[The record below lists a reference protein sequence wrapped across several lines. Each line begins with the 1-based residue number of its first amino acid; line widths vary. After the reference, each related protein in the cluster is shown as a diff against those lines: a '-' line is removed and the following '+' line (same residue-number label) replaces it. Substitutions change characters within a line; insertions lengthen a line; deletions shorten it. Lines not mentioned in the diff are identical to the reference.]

1 MFFRPLLGVRPV
13 SCTSLELAKYRFRK
27 LAQMIELNMKD
38 DQEKK
43 SPTPIRLAEIDAQQK
58 IMARVDELMTEAA
71 QTKRSAPNVARPFWA
86 QTQVDIPPS
95 EQFGKLSQMTEDDRS
110 PKDEAQPT
118 ASQET
123 VPKPSAPS
131 QATPQ
136 SAPQPATN
144 MGMNSKQNLTQNTS
158 LNSGEA
164 TALSAIRDEVIN
176 KMAAPAVPSADIEA
190 LLGRVE
196 AIEVRIDKHQQDLTA
211 LLKLVRQLATKKDE
225 KPELKKQTKR
235 SESGGWG
242 LGLLVTLL
250 LMGGIIGWL
259 FWMDSAFM
267 MDMITKLVN
276 EGLTM
281 AIQLL
286 AEFGA
291 V

>member
-1 MFFRPLLGVRPV
+1 M
-13 SCTSLELAKYRFRK
+13 T
-27 LAQMIELNMKD
+27 ELNMKD
-38 DQEKK
+38 DQEKEW
-43 SPTPIRLAEIDAQQK
+43 PTPIRLAEIDAQQK

-71 QTKRSAPNVARPFWA
+71 QTKRSAPNAAKPFWA

-110 PKDEAQPT
+110 PKDVAQPT
-118 ASQET
+118 AIQET
-123 VPKPSAPS
+123 APKPSVP
-131 QATPQ
+131 PQ

-144 MGMNSKQNLTQNTS
+144 TAIGSEKNPAQNTG
-158 LNSGEA
+158 LNAGEA

-196 AIEVRIDKHQQDLTA
+196 AMEGRIDKHQQDLTA
-211 LLKLVRQLATKKDE
+211 LLKLVRQLAAKKDE
-225 KPELKKQTKR
+225 KPELKQVKK

-250 LMGGIIGWL
+250 LIGGIIGWL

-267 MDMITKLVN
+267 MDMMTRLVN

-281 AIQLL
+281 TIQLL